1 MKMIMKRSV
10 LAMMALMAFGAWVNL
25 AGAAEPPS
33 EDKLIADLAS
43 PKEGTVTD
51 ALGKIEKLYPTTT
64 KALPAMEKLLTDPR
78 KKVVLKDA
86 QVLGIIHANV
96 SEESIKTISMLLDS
110 KEKSEV
116 ILGLK
121 SLRGLKAQSTIPKI
135 VPLLQNPDNNIKRDS
150 CRTLAVL
157 GDKSL
162 IPSIKPLLQVPELAV
177 QKDASDAISILEKK

>member
-1 MKMIMKRSV
+1 MKTMMKRS
-10 LAMMALMAFGAWVNL
+10 MALILTLAVFGAWVNT
-25 AGAAEPPS
+25 ANAADPT
-33 EDKLIADLAS
+33 EDKLISDLAS

-51 ALGKIEKLYPTTT
+51 ALGKIERLYPTTT

-96 SEESIKTISMLLDS
+96 SADSIKAISMLLDS
-110 KEKSEV
+110 KDKPEV
-116 ILGLK
+116 IIGLK

-135 VPLLQNPDNNIKRDS
+135 VPLLQNPDSNIKRDS

-162 IPSIKPLLQVPELAV
+162 IPAIKPLLQVPELAV

>member
-1 MKMIMKRSV
+1 MKTMMKQS
-10 LAMMALMAFGAWVNL
+10 MAAILTLVIFGAWVNL
-25 AGAAEPPS
+25 ASAADPT

-43 PKEGTVTD
+43 PKEGTVVD
-51 ALGKIEKLYPTTT
+51 ALGKIYKLYPAST
-64 KALPAMEKLLTDPR
+64 KALPAMEKLTVDPR
-78 KKVVLKDA
+78 KKVVVKDA
-86 QVLGIIHANV
+86 QVLGLMHANV
-96 SEESIKTISMLLDS
+96 SEETIQNIAKLLDS
-110 KEKSEV
+110 PTKAEV
-116 ILGLK
+116 IDGLK